1 MLEKGKISAS
11 QMGMMLFLAV
21 VASGVMWIPGITGK
35 YAQNDLW
42 LSPIWAALI
51 GAGTVWIAHRLHRM
65 YPEKTSVQYSEEIMG
80 KVAGKAIGFLF
91 IFFYLH
97 LSGFVVR
104 SYAEFI
110 VQNFLHKTPVSVV
123 IITMIF
129 VCTWAVRAGIEVI
142 GRTAQLFFPVF
153 LIPLLFVP
161 LLISNMKLDYLFPI
175 LEHGLVPTLKGALVP
190 GGWFSEMFLLSFL
203 LPYVRNQEKGRS
215 SALYAVIGVMLLL
228 MIINFFILF
237 VLGKQIGDFFFPVM
251 VAFRYISVA
260 EFFENMESLV
270 MAIWILG
277 MFVKISVFYYVTVLG
292 ASQWFRMSD
301 YRSLVLPIGFLV
313 GLFSFWSFPNFNTG
327 LYFDIYAFPF
337 YGPLIQTVLPLFLLI
352 IASFRKKGQS
362 QNQNLTAAKNK

>member
-35 YAQNDLW
+35 YAHNDLW
-42 LSPIWAALI
+42 LSPIWAALM
-51 GAGTVWIAHRLHRM
+51 GAVTVWIAHRLHRI
-65 YPEKTSVQYSEEIMG
+65 YPEKTSVQYSEEIVG

-104 SYAEFI
+104 SYSEFI
-110 VQNFLHKTPVSVV
+110 VQNFLHKTPISVV
-123 IITMIF
+123 SITMIF
-129 VCTWAVRAGIEVI
+129 VCSWAVRAGIEVI

-153 LIPLLFVP
+153 LIPVLFIP
-161 LLISNMKLDYLFPI
+161 LLLKNMKLDYLFPI

-190 GGWFSEMFLLSFL
+190 SGWFSEMFLLSFL
-203 LPYVRNQEKGRS
+203 LPYVRNQEKGKS

-228 MIINFFILF
+228 TTINFFILF
-237 VLGKQIGDFFFPVM
+237 VLGKQIGDFLFPVM

-327 LYFDIYAFPF
+327 LYFDIYAIPF

-352 IASFRKKGQS
+352 IATLRKKGQS
-362 QNQNLTAAKNK
+362 QNLTAAKHK